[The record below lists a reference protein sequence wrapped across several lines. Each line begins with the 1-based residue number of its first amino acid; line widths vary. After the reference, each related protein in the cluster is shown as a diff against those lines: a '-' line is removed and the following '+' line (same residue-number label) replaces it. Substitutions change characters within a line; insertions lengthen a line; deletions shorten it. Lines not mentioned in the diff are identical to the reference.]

1 MFSEYILR
9 QYLASDI
16 KISDVISWVYEEREI
31 MSDKG
36 SLNSLCQKNNPVF
49 RN

>member
-9 QYLASDI
+9 QYLAL
-16 KISDVISWVYEEREI
+16 ISDVISWVYEEREI